1 MLFVLAAVAVLTE
14 ARRIKKNFTLCSH
27 PGPPYANEPSGRY
40 HCYHSPH
47 DSERLALTP
56 SGTEP
61 GLTTTRAAG
70 WPVSSLGKV
79 TRKHSS
85 SYN

>member
-61 GLTTTRAAG
+61 DLTTKECSAG
-70 WPVSSLGKV
+70 EGWGEGPFS
-79 TRKHSS
+79 
-85 SYN
+85 